1 MFDLWNNIIYESSL
15 TEKVLEYYENK
26 TKEKK
31 ANEMKDEDANE
42 FEKKIEN
49 RK

>member
-1 MFDLWNNIIYESSL
+1 MFDLWNNIIFESSF

-26 TKEKK
+26 IKEKK
-31 ANEMKDEDANE
+31 ENEIKIEDANE

>member
-15 TEKVLEYYENK
+15 TEKALEYYENK
-26 TKEKK
+26 IKEKK
-31 ANEMKDEDANE
+31 ENEIKIEDANQ